1 MKKTAYLMMI
11 LLIIM
16 PVSCKQTQA
25 PREGTSPANNIM
37 LTEDETKGGIMTP
50 EILWKF
56 GRLGSFSLSPDGSS
70 VIYTVTFTDLQTEN
84 RTTDLMKINLSGGEP
99 VKLAT
104 CDASSPQWYEQG
116 ERIAYVLDGELW
128 TMDKNGSEKRR

>member
-84 RTTDLMKINLSGGEP
+84 RTIDLMKI
-99 VKLAT
+99 T
-104 CDASSPQWYEQG
+104 CRGANP
-116 ERIAYVLDGELW
+116 
-128 TMDKNGSEKRR
+128 